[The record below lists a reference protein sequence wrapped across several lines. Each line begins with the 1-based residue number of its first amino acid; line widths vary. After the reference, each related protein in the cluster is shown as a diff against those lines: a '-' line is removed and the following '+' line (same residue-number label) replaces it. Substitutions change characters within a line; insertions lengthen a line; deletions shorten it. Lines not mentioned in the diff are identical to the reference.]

1 MFGISKDEQKYF
13 TMFSQSALK
22 AQECAIMLEE
32 LMNDLGDMENK
43 VKKIEEI
50 EHECDEHVH
59 NIFAS
64 LHKSFITPIDREDI
78 HTIAKE
84 LDNIVDA
91 IEAIAHKLQMY
102 SIKTIRKEAVPM
114 VKLITLATVELT
126 ALMLG
131 MNKMKKVDVMKKHII
146 EINRLEN
153 EADVVFREAMKDLFD
168 NETNPIEVIKWK
180 SIFEYLEDAIDYCE
194 DVANIVEGV
203 VMKHA

>member
-1 MFGISKDEQKYF
+1 MFGISNDEKKYF
-13 TMFSQSALK
+13 TMFSDAASK
-22 AQECAIMLEE
+22 AQACALVLEE

-59 NIFAS
+59 NIFS
-64 LHKSFITPIDREDI
+64 CLHKSFITPIDREDI
-78 HTIAKE
+78 HTISKE

-102 SIKTIRKEAVPM
+102 SIKTIRKQAVPM
-114 VKLITLATVELT
+114 VKLIIQATVELT
-126 ALMLG
+126 ELMLG
-131 MNKMKKVDVMKKHII
+131 MYEMKKVNIMKEHII

-153 EADVVFREAMKDLFD
+153 EADVVFRDAMKDLFD